1 MTAESPGT
9 GSLDRVPLG
18 PPEITDADIGAVVDV
33 LRTTQLSRGP
43 AEARFEQRI
52 AAYVGTRHAIAV
64 NSGTSGLHLCVRALG
79 LQAGDEVITT
89 PYSFVASANALL
101 YEGVVPV
108 FVDVNEA
115 GLDIDATAIEAA
127 ITPRTR
133 AILPVHVYGWPAA
146 MPALCE
152 IAKRRGVALIEDAC
166 EALGSEIGGRRA
178 GAWGDAGVLSFYP
191 NKQITTGEGGVVVTD
206 DAGLAA
212 RMRLLR
218 NQGRAVAAADGFDQV
233 ELGFS
238 YRLPE
243 MSCALGVS
251 QLSRMEAVVTRRA
264 QIAAAYQ
271 MGLADCEALR
281 LPAAPAAGTVV
292 SWFVY
297 VVRLSE
303 RYSAADRDRIVDRM
317 RAQGIECGRYFAP
330 IHLQPLYRRRFGY
343 RGGEF
348 PVSEA
353 AGARVIALPF
363 FNRIS
368 EAQIARVCDTLR
380 RTLTTAC

>member
-1 MTAESPGT
+1 MTAESPGS

-18 PPEITDADIGAVVDV
+18 SPEITDADIGAVVDV

-43 AEARFEQRI
+43 AEARFEQRV
-52 AAYVGTRHAIAV
+52 AEYVGTRHAIAV

-79 LQAGDEVITT
+79 LRTGDEVITT

-133 AILPVHVYGWPAA
+133 AILPVHVYGRPAA
-146 MPALCE
+146 MPALYE
-152 IAKRRGVALIEDAC
+152 IAQRRGVALIEDAC

-206 DAGLAA
+206 DAGLAD

-218 NQGRAVAAADGFDQV
+218 NQGRTAAAGDGFDQV

-264 QIAAAYQ
+264 QIAAAYR
-271 MGLADCEALR
+271 MRLADCEALR
-281 LPAAPAAGTVV
+281 LPAAPTAGTLV

-303 RYSAADRDRIVDRM
+303 RYSAADRDRIVARM